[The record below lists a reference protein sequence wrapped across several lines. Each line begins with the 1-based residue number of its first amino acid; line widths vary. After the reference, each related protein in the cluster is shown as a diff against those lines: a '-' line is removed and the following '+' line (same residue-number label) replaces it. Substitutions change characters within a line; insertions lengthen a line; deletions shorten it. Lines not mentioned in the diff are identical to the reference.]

1 VPWTLL
7 SKREAEQKEMQC
19 FDFSQCE
26 GESEEL
32 YYYQIRKGREKPMKV
47 KRKIIQINEEKCDGC
62 GFCVPSCAEGAIQI
76 IDGKAKLVADKYCDG
91 LGACLGE
98 CPRGALTMV
107 ERDAE
112 EFDEVSVEKHIKS
125 KEVNHASEPPAMAC
139 GCPSALI
146 QSFMPAQP
154 CARANEPVV
163 QTRAMSALS
172 HWPVQIRLVPS
183 TAPFLKNADLL
194 VAADCTPVAYPRFH
208 EDFLKGKVVL
218 VGCPKFDDANLY
230 SNKFADIFRDA
241 EIRSVSVLVMEVPC
255 CQGLPV
261 MIKKGMEKAGKNVP
275 LEKVVI
281 ARSGE
286 IVKREL
292 I

>member
-1 VPWTLL
+1 V
-7 SKREAEQKEMQC
+7 K
-19 FDFSQCE
+19 
-26 GESEEL
+26 
-32 YYYQIRKGREKPMKV
+32 KGEKPLKV
-47 KRKIIQINEEKCDGC
+47 KRKIIQINEDKCDGC

-98 CPRGALTMV
+98 CPRGALTIV

-112 EFDEVSVEKHIKS
+112 EFDEASVEKHIKLL
-125 KEVNHASEPPAMAC
+125 EANHVSEPPTMAC

-154 CARANEPVV
+154 CARANEPVA
-163 QTRAMSALS
+163 QISAMSALS
-172 HWPVQIRLVPS
+172 HWPVQIRLMPS

-208 EDFLKGKVVL
+208 DDFLKGKVVL
-218 VGCPKFDDANLY
+218 VGCPKFDDADMY

-261 MIKKGMEKAGKNVP
+261 MIKKGMENAGKNIP